1 MFRDLMASEIELRV
15 QSVTKKG
22 FILLLY
28 KDARADMMILDEGV
42 GPMKWKR
49 EHSRDNANCTV
60 SVWSDDMKQWI
71 TKEDTGTESNTEK
84 QKGLA
89 SDSFK
94 RACFNWGIGRELYS
108 SPFIW
113 INDTSYIKPFKGKD
127 TVKEKFVVSELEI
140 DNKNII
146 LLKIS
151 DSKGKEV
158 FSFKK
163 ELPIK
168 ANQLKRINIMLKEAG
183 YDTGD
188 QEVKKQIYS
197 WLKINSLKTITSN
210 KADEIINKLKIA
222 IEKKKNGGK
231 K

>member
-15 QSVTKKG
+15 QSVTKSG

-42 GPMKWKR
+42 GAMGWKR

-60 SVWSDDMKQWI
+60 SVWSDKMNQWI

-113 INDTSYIKPFKGKD
+113 ISDKSYIKPYKGKD
-127 TVKEKFVVSELEI
+127 TVKEKFKVSELEI
-140 DNKNII
+140 DNKNIV

-158 FSFKK
+158 FSYKK
-163 ELPIK
+163 PLPIQ
-168 ANQLKRINIMLKEAG
+168 ANQLKRINILITEMGVDTKIKE
-183 YDTGD
+183 
-188 QEVKKQIYS
+188 KKDKTYK
-197 WLKINSLKTITSN
+197 WLGITSLKTITSN
-210 KADEIINKLKIA
+210 KADEL
-222 IEKKKNGGK
+222 IEKLLAAKKTKGDK